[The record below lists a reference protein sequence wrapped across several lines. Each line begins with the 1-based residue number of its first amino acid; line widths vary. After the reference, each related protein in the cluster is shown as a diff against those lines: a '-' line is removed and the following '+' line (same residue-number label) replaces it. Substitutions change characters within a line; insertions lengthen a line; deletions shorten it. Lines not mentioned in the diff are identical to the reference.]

1 MCMLSSPLLEPGN
14 GLGLQE
20 LVVAGDSAEAPE
32 ATALPA
38 SVGQD
43 GLVVH
48 GDGVDVDGTDGN

>member
-1 MCMLSSPLLEPGN
+1 MLSSPLLEPGN